1 MMEDELIALWQSSPK
16 HEQIKFEK
24 SRLMLEVQASMN
36 RFDKA
41 IRFRDWLE
49 IGMALVLLPL
59 FSYQVYVQ
67 PNYLAK
73 FAAIWIVLVIVF
85 IVYKLLRAR
94 KNKPSEEDS
103 YLEYLKKERV
113 YIIKQK
119 NLLENVLYWAV
130 IPMLVGFFSFLAGSL
145 GVFNKSWQEVIR
157 IKKVWIGLLAG
168 IATTVSIPLLNKWSV
183 KREINPRIKK
193 LDELIHL
200 MESE

>member
-24 SRLMLEVQASMN
+24 SRLMLELQASMN
-36 RFDKA
+36 RFDMA
-41 IRFRDWLE
+41 IKFRDWLE
-49 IGMALVLLPL
+49 IGTALVLLPII
-59 FSYQVYVQ
+59 SYQVYVQ

-73 FAAIWIVLVIVF
+73 FAALWIVLVIVF
-85 IVYKLLRAR
+85 LVHKLLRAR
-94 KNKPSEEDS
+94 KNKPSEVDS
-103 YLEYLKKERV
+103 YLEYLKNERV
-113 YIIKQK
+113 YLIKQK

-130 IPMLVGFFSFLAGSL
+130 IPILVGFFSFLAGSL

-157 IKKVWIGLLAG
+157 IKKVWIGLIAA
-168 IATTVSIPLLNKWSV
+168 IATTVTIPLLNKWSV

-200 MESE
+200 MES

>member
-1 MMEDELIALWQSSPK
+1 MEDELIALWQSSPK

-41 IRFRDWLE
+41 IKFRDWLE
-49 IGMALVLLPL
+49 IGTALVLLPL

-67 PNYLAK
+67 PIYLAK
-73 FAAIWIVLVIVF
+73 LAALWTVLVIVF
-85 IVYKLLRAR
+85 IVYKLIMAR
-94 KNKPSEEDS
+94 KNKPSKVDS
-103 YLEYLKKERV
+103 YLEHLKKERV
-113 YIIKQK
+113 YLIKQK
-119 NLLENVLYWAV
+119 TLLENVLYWAV

-145 GVFNKSWQEVIR
+145 GVFNKSWQEVTR
-157 IKKVWIGLLAG
+157 IKKVWIALLAA
-168 IATTVSIPLLNKWSV
+168 IATTVTIPLLNKWSV

-193 LDELIHL
+193 LDELIHR

>member
-113 YIIKQK
+113 YITKQK
-119 NLLENVLYWAV
+119 SLLENVLYWAV

>member
-1 MMEDELIALWQSSPK
+1 MIEDELIALWQSSPK

-41 IRFRDWLE
+41 IKFRDWLE
-49 IGMALVLLPL
+49 IGAALVLLPL

-73 FAAIWIVLVIVF
+73 FAAVWVVLVIAF
-85 IVYKLLRAR
+85 LVYKLLSAR
-94 KNKPSEEDS
+94 KNEPSEVDS

-113 YIIKQK
+113 YLIKQK
-119 NLLENVLYWAV
+119 SLLENVLYWGV
-130 IPMLVGFFSFLAGSL
+130 IPILVGFFSFLAGSL
-145 GVFNKSWQEVIR
+145 DVFNKSWHEVIR
-157 IKKVWIGLLAG
+157 IKKVWIGLLAA
-168 IATTVSIPLLNKWSV
+168 IATAVTIPLLNKWSV
-183 KREINPRIKK
+183 KRGISPRIKK